1 MKCYLTHST
10 DRLYNTVSV
19 NQLVSDRLYNTV
31 SVNQLLSDRPADYP
45 ATNAKPCVII
55 EPKTMNEQRTQAYL
69 NLIHE
74 LLICNSVDEP
84 RILQGR

>member
-1 MKCYLTHST
+1 HFLQSAPMKCYLTHST

-55 EPKTMNEQRTQAYL
+55 EPKTMKEQRTQAYM
-69 NLIHE
+69 NLINQLSSSSFNH
-74 LLICNSVDEP
+74 V
-84 RILQGR
+84 